1 MGFTVAIV
9 GRPNVGKSTLFNRLV
24 GRRLALVDDE
34 PGVTRDRRSGA
45 ARLHD
50 LTFEAIDTAGLEE
63 VFDDSL
69 AARMRR
75 QTERALEE
83 ADLVLLLID
92 ARAGVTP
99 LDKHFANWLRR
110 GERPVLLIANKCEG
124 RGATAGLAE
133 AYGLGLGEPLP
144 LSAEHGEGFADLYTA
159 IAERMEQRAAAP
171 QGDAPEDEQGDAQEG
186 ERASDA
192 ETSGPETSG
201 PETPDEEALG
211 DGGVLQL
218 AIVGRPN
225 VGKSTLINRLLG
237 TERVLTGPEAGITRD
252 SIAIDWHYGGRELR
266 LFDTAGLRKKARATG
281 KLERLSAADTLR
293 AIRFAQVVVLLLD
306 AEAPMERQD
315 LSIAGRVEE
324 EGRALVIGL
333 NKWDLCRDRQQ
344 VLRQLH
350 ERLERSLPQTKGISI
365 VTLSAASGHNLDRL
379 MRTVF
384 DAYAIWNRRIATARL
399 NRWLDGATLAHP
411 PPAPKGRRIRLKY
424 ITQIKSRPPTFAL
437 FGSQV
442 SSLPKAYLRYLENGL
457 RQAFDL
463 PGTPLRLQP
472 RQGDNPY
479 APGKRGPGPS
489 RR

>member
-92 ARAGVTP
+92 ARAGITP
-99 LDKHFANWLRR
+99 LDKHFANWLRC

-159 IAERMEQRAAAP
+159 IAERMEELAGTRQ
-171 QGDAPEDEQGDAQEG
+171 DDTPEDVPE
-186 ERASDA
+186 DA
-192 ETSGPETSG
+192 ETS
-201 PETPDEEALG
+201 DEE
-211 DGGVLQL
+211 GVLQL

-293 AIRFAQVVVLLLD
+293 AVRFAQVVVLLLD

-350 ERLERSLPQTKGISI
+350 DRLERSLPQTKGISI

-379 MRTVF
+379 MRAVF

-442 SSLPKAYLRYLENGL
+442 SSLPKSYLRYLENGL

-479 APGKRGPGPS
+479 APGKRGPGTH
-489 RR
+489 

>member
-75 QTERALEE
+75 QTERALED

-171 QGDAPEDEQGDAQEG
+171 PGDAPEDEQGDLQEG

-192 ETSGPETSG
+192 ETSGPETS
-201 PETPDEEALG
+201 DEEVLG
-211 DGGVLQL
+211 DEGILQL

-252 SIAIDWHYGGRELR
+252 SIAIDWHYAGRELR

-281 KLERLSAADTLR
+281 KLERLSAADTQR

-315 LSIAGRVEE
+315 LSFAGRVEE
-324 EGRALVIGL
+324 EGRA
-333 NKWDLCRDRQQ
+333 
-344 VLRQLH
+344 RQLH

-384 DAYAIWNRRIATARL
+384 EAYAIWNRRIATARL

-424 ITQIKSRPPTFAL
+424 ITQVKSRPPTFAL

-442 SSLPKAYLRYLENGL
+442 SSLPKSYLRYLENGL

-463 PGTPLRLQP
+463 RGTPLRLQP
-472 RQGDNPY
+472 RQGDNPF